1 MKRILRIIGAFL
13 LLVLLLV
20 GGFVGYYWQ
29 EVSGFPATP
38 SSYEAKELC
47 SCLFVENRP
56 QKDCEQFIKQNVVP
70 IDSRAFDLPNKR
82 VTVKALWI
90 SSSAKYISAKYGCVI
105 E

>member
-1 MKRILRIIGAFL
+1 MKKILKLIGGLLLL
-13 LLVLLLV
+13 LLVLV

-47 SCLFVENRP
+47 SCLFVEGRP
-56 QKDCEQFIKQNVVP
+56 QKDCEQFIKQNIVP
-70 IDSRAFDLPNKR
+70 IDQRAFDLQKKR
-82 VTVKALWI
+82 VTVTALWI
-90 SSSAKYISAKYGCVI
+90 STSAAYVSPQSGCVL

>member
-1 MKRILRIIGAFL
+1 MKKFFKIIGALL

-38 SSYEAKELC
+38 SSYEAKEMC
-47 SCLFVENRP
+47 SCLFVEGRP
-56 QKDCEQFIKQNVVP
+56 QKACEQFIKQDVVP
-70 IDSRAFDLPNKR
+70 IDERAIDLVNKR

-90 SSSAKYISAKYGCVI
+90 SNSAKYVSPQNGCMI

>member
-1 MKRILRIIGAFL
+1 MKRILKIIGVIL
-13 LLVLLLV
+13 LLLLLLI

-29 EVSGFPATP
+29 EVSGFPSTP

-47 SCLFVENRP
+47 SCLFVEGRP
-56 QKDCEQFIKQNVVP
+56 QTDCEQFVKQSVVP
-70 IDSRAFDLPNKR
+70 IDDRAFDMQNKR

-90 SSSAKYISAKYGCVI
+90 STSARYVSPQHGCVL

>member
-1 MKRILRIIGAFL
+1 MKKFFKIIGALLLLL
-13 LLVLLLV
+13 LLVV
-20 GGFVGYYWQ
+20 GGFIGYYWQ

-47 SCLFVENRP
+47 SCLFVESRP
-56 QKDCEQFIKQNVVP
+56 QKDCEQFIRQSVVP
-70 IDSRAFDLPNKR
+70 IDSRAIDLANKR

-90 SSSAKYISAKYGCVI
+90 STSAKYISPKNGCVI